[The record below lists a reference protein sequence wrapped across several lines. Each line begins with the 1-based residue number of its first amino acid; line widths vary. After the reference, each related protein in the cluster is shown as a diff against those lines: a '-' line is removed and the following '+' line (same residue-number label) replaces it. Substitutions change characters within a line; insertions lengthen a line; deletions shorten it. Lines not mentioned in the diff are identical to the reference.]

1 MLVDLGQD
9 VYQEEYERHL
19 LAEAATW
26 YRLEAAE
33 FVASCACPD
42 YLRKV
47 LRPLSYAV
55 SALATPT
62 LMPCLVSDATG
73 FADIG
78 IAVHP
83 TAWLLWSL
91 SRVSLPHRVGCWT
104 VCDEEGILLVRAHSC
119 ATYAPRCLDRRSGD

>member
-47 LRPLSYAV
+47 LV
-55 SALATPT
+55 
-62 LMPCLVSDATG
+62 V
-73 FADIG
+73 
-78 IAVHP
+78 
-83 TAWLLWSL
+83 
-91 SRVSLPHRVGCWT
+91 
-104 VCDEEGILLVRAHSC
+104 VR
-119 ATYAPRCLDRRSGD
+119 TQTF